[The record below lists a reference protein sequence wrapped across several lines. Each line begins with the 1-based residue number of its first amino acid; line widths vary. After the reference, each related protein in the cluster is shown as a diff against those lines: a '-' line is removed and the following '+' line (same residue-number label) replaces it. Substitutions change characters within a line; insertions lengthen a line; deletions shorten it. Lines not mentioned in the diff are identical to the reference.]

1 MTDAGGFR
9 VRETDWARDGERLAA
24 LRTVVFIDEQ
34 HVPPD
39 EEHDGRDPECA
50 HVVAETPD
58 GAVIGTGRLMPDGH
72 IGRMAVAVSWR
83 GHGVGR
89 ALLEALL
96 ACARARGFASVE
108 LNAQTTAIGFYER
121 CGFRAEGPEFED
133 AGIMHRVMRRTLEG
147 EAP

>member
-34 HVPPD
+34 QVPPD
-39 EEHDGRDPECA
+39 EEHDGRDPDCA

-58 GAVIGTGRLMPDGH
+58 GAVIGTGRLLPDGH
-72 IGRMAVAVSWR
+72 IGRMAVAASWR
-83 GHGVGR
+83 GRGVGR

-133 AGIMHRVMRRTLEG
+133 AGILHRVMRRTLEG
-147 EAP
+147 EAS